1 MLPVNPK
8 QMQRVMEQMGI
19 KSQQIKAERVIIE
32 REGSQIVIT
41 EPQVIEI
48 SMKGERSFQI
58 TGRVE
63 EKQVVK
69 EEDVKLVIEKTGATR
84 EKAEEALREC
94 KGDIAD
100 AILKL
105 QGGGNE

>member
-19 KSQQIKAERVIIE
+19 KSREIKAERVVIE
-32 REGSQIVIT
+32 TEGSSIVIT
-41 EPQVIEI
+41 QPQVIEI

-63 EKQVVK
+63 EKQK
-69 EEDVKLVIEKTGATR
+69 LREEDVKLVMEKTGTAR
-84 EKAEEALREC
+84 EKAEAALLEC
-94 KGDIAD
+94 NGDIAE

-105 QGGGNE
+105 QGG